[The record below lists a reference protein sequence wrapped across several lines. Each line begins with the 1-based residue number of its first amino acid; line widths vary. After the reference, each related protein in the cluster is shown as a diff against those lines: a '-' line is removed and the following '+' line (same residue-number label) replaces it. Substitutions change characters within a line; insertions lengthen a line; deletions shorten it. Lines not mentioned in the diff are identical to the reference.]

1 MLIVKACHGDEVI
14 RGVKCEG
21 DVKACHGDE
30 GIRGVKCEGDDDRGN
45 G

>member
-1 MLIVKACHGDEVI
+1 MGM
-14 RGVKCEG
+14 RGSGGVECEA